1 MQLLKHLLVVWS
13 GHRLL
18 ESSSWCHRGLLDRLQ
33 CLLLLCRIYLGRR
46 LFLVFYHE
54 VVGFA
59 NIWVE
64 TTLLRDCA
72 PVNCVCTI
80 WIHRFRSLV
89 FAIVDGS
96 GVLTHRLLSVVV
108 WSVNIF
114 YRLLLAVLE
123 LLPVQRVSEAWM
135 LAQLG
140 SFDVSSHV
148 KESILRTVWALV
160 VAWSTSNNVLLLLFF
175 ACLFY
180 QVLLLLFKCFKYRNV
195 CKLRSLVALRV
206 LELIIWKLTPLHL
219 LIVVFGD
226 LLRVLRLNWVESA
239 VVLFL

>member
-46 LFLVFYHE
+46 LFLVFDHE

-59 NIWVE
+59 NIRVE

-89 FAIVDGS
+89 FAI
-96 GVLTHRLLSVVV
+96 LTHRLLSVVV

-140 SFDVSSHV
+140 SFGGSSHV

-175 ACLFY
+175 ACLFF

-195 CKLRSLVALRV
+195 CKWRSLVVLRV